1 MFNIKEE
8 RTKAARIIKIH
19 KNRSKILKYIVKSPG
34 VRYRELLRLTGLA
47 NGVLSYHLK
56 ILEESRGIKVNR
68 DGIKMTRYYP
78 KNIKPKEFHVIA
90 YTRNS
95 TSRQII
101 QLLLKQGH
109 STFKDI
115 VKHTNKVPST
125 ISWHLKRLE
134 NGKIISVS
142 HKKLYVYRIRNKER
156 VGKIVAKYANI
167 EISRTP
173 VINKRL
179 S

>member
-1 MFNIKEE
+1 VFNIKQEK
-8 RTKAARIIKIH
+8 TKAARTIKINEN
-19 KNRSKILKYIVKSPG
+19 KSEILKYIVKNPG

-56 ILEESRGIKVNR
+56 ILEESRRIKVDRN
-68 DGIKMTRYYP
+68 GIRMTRYYP
-78 KNIKPKEFHVIA
+78 KNIKSKEFDVIA

-95 TSRQII
+95 TARQII

-125 ISWHLKRLE
+125 VSWHLKRLE
-134 NGKIISVS
+134 NVKIISVS
-142 HKKLYVYRIRNKER
+142 HKKLYVYRIRNKEK
-156 VGKIVAKYANI
+156 VGKIVARYA
-167 EISRTP
+167 S
-173 VINKRL
+173 L
-179 S
+179 

>member
-1 MFNIKEE
+1 VFNIKEE

-78 KNIKPKEFHVIA
+78 KNIKTKEFHVIA

-101 QLLLKQGH
+101 QLLLKQGY

-142 HKKLYVYRIRNKER
+142 HKKFYVYRIRNKER
-156 VGKIVAKYANI
+156 VGEIVAKYANI
-167 EISRTP
+167 
-173 VINKRL
+173 
-179 S
+179 

>member
-1 MFNIKEE
+1 MFNIKEK
-8 RTKAARIIKIH
+8 RTKAARNIKRNEN
-19 KNRSKILKYIVKSPG
+19 KSKILNHIVKNPG

-56 ILEESRGIKVNR
+56 ILGESRSIKVNR
-68 DGIKMTRYYP
+68 EGIKMTRYYP
-78 KNIKPKEFHVIA
+78 KNIKTKEFHVIA
-90 YTRNS
+90 YIRNS
-95 TSRQII
+95 TARQII
-101 QLLLKQGH
+101 QLLLKQDH

-142 HKKLYVYRIRNKER
+142 HKKLHAYRIRNKEK
-156 VGKIVAKYANI
+156 VGEIVAKYANI
-167 EISRTP
+167 
-173 VINKRL
+173 
-179 S
+179 

>member
-8 RTKAARIIKIH
+8 KTKAARTIKINEN
-19 KNRSKILKYIVKSPG
+19 KSEILKHIAKNPG

-56 ILEESRGIKVNR
+56 ILEKSRHIKVDRN
-68 DGIKMTRYYP
+68 GIRMTRYYP
-78 KNIKPKEFHVIA
+78 KNIKTKEFDVIA
-90 YTRNS
+90 YTRNY
-95 TSRQII
+95 TARQII

-109 STFKDI
+109 STFKEI

-125 ISWHLKRLE
+125 VSWHLKRLE
-134 NGKIISVS
+134 NVKIISVS
-142 HKKLYVYRIRNKER
+142 HKKVYLYKIRNKEK
-156 VGKIVAKYANI
+156 VGKIV
-167 EISRTP
+167 SRYT
-173 VINKRL
+173 N

>member
-1 MFNIKEE
+1 MFNIKEK
-8 RTKAARIIKIH
+8 RTKAARNIKRNEN
-19 KNRSKILKYIVKSPG
+19 KSKILNHIVKNPG

-56 ILEESRGIKVNR
+56 ILGESRSIKVNR
-68 DGIKMTRYYP
+68 EGIKMTRYYP
-78 KNIKPKEFHVIA
+78 KNIKTKEFHVIA

-95 TSRQII
+95 TARQII

-142 HKKLYVYRIRNKER
+142 HKKLHVYRIRNKEK
-156 VGKIVAKYANI
+156 VGEIVAKYANI
-167 EISRTP
+167 
-173 VINKRL
+173 
-179 S
+179 

>member
-8 RTKAARIIKIH
+8 RTKAARAIKIN
-19 KNRSKILKYIVKSPG
+19 KNKSEILKHIVKNPG

-56 ILEESRGIKVNR
+56 ILEESRRIKVDR
-68 DGIKMTRYYP
+68 KGIRMTRYYP
-78 KNIKPKEFHVIA
+78 KNIKTKEFHIIA
-90 YTRNS
+90 FTRNS

-134 NGKIISVS
+134 NVKIISVS
-142 HKKLYVYRIRNKER
+142 HKKLYVYRIRNKEK
-156 VGKIVAKYANI
+156 VGKIVARYA
-167 EISRTP
+167 S
-173 VINKRL
+173 L
-179 S
+179 

>member
-1 MFNIKEE
+1 MLYILSLTGVFNIKKE
-8 RTKAARIIKIH
+8 RIKAARAIKIND
-19 KNRSKILKYIVKSPG
+19 NRSKILKHIAKTPG

-56 ILEESRGIKVNR
+56 ILGESRSIKVNR
-68 DGIKMTRYYP
+68 EGIKMTRYYP
-78 KNIKPKEFHVIA
+78 KNIKTKEFHVIA

-95 TSRQII
+95 TARQII

-142 HKKLYVYRIRNKER
+142 HKKLHVYRIKNKEK
-156 VGKIVAKYANI
+156 VGEIVAKYANI
-167 EISRTP
+167 
-173 VINKRL
+173 
-179 S
+179 

>member
-1 MFNIKEE
+1 MMNIKDE
-8 RTKAARIIKIH
+8 RTKAARTIKINE
-19 KNRSKILKYIVKSPG
+19 NRSKILKHIAKTPG
-34 VRYRELLRLTGLA
+34 VRYRELLRLTRLT

-56 ILEESRGIKVNR
+56 ILEESRSIKVNR
-68 DGIKMTRYYP
+68 EGIKMTRYYP
-78 KNIKPKEFHVIA
+78 KNIKTKEFHVIA

-95 TSRQII
+95 TARQII

-142 HKKLYVYRIRNKER
+142 HKKFHVYRIRNKEK
-156 VGKIVAKYANI
+156 VGEIVAKYTNI
-167 EISRTP
+167 D
-173 VINKRL
+173 K
-179 S
+179 